1 MNKKLQFARAILER
15 SSLAMAMM
23 AVLVVVGTLLSGTP
37 TASAQAKQANTPATG
52 APIINGTAQASE
64 TLTVDTSGIA
74 DGDGFY
80 RATFS
85 YQWISN
91 NGSTDTDIT
100 DETNSTYVIKPW
112 DLGNHIKVRVSFTD
126 NWGNQ
131 ETLTS
136 GGHGG
141 GRGKPQ

>member
-23 AVLVVVGTLLSGTP
+23 ALLVATGILLSGTSA
-37 TASAQAKQANTPATG
+37 ASAQANAPATG
-52 APIINGTAQASE
+52 VPLIDGTAQASE

-100 DETNSTYVIKPW
+100 GRDKLNLRHKA
-112 DLGNHIKVRVSFTD
+112 LG
-126 NWGNQ
+126 
-131 ETLTS
+131 S
-136 GGHGG
+136 G
-141 GRGKPQ
+141 